1 MTNTNMK
8 FTDKVEA
15 RVKPE
20 VARKVRVAAKE
31 RGEKP
36 AVIIR
41 EALMEYFSRREQAPA
56 AQPMERA
63 A

>member
-1 MTNTNMK
+1 MK

-20 VARKVRVAAKE
+20 LARKVRTAARL

-36 AVIIR
+36 AVILR
-41 EALMEYFSRREQAPA
+41 EALLEYFTRRESANS
-56 AQPMERA
+56 QPMERA

>member
-1 MTNTNMK
+1 MK

-20 VARKVRVAAKE
+20 VALKVRAAAQQ

-36 AVIIR
+36 AVILR
-41 EALMEYFSRREQAPA
+41 EALMEYFARRESIPA
-56 AQPMERA
+56 TQPQPEQVA